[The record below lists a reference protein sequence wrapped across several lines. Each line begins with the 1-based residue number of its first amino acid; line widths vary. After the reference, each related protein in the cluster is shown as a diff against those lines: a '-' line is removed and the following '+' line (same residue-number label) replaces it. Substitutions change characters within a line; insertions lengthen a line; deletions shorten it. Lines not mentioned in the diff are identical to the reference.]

1 MARAGLG
8 DDLLLA
14 NETVDPARL
23 EAMAALGD
31 TRSRR
36 GRLARPRSTPPRPPA
51 SARA

>member
-23 EAMAALGD
+23 KAMAALGAAGD
-31 TRSRR
+31 DRDRLRR
-36 GRLARPRSTPPRPPA
+36 HARRRRWPPV
-51 SARA
+51 SAAA